1 MATAGRWWT
10 GVAIGLMYVVTFA
23 CKKKPPEPSC
33 DERTRALAVWM
44 ESLASEGE
52 PVPRGTLVAL
62 DDPPQVGVDG
72 VEIELDAGRVTLGGT
87 SSASTSDPATLL
99 NELKSWRKTSEDVR
113 RFRPQKESDLPVRLS
128 IRPNTRWLDAV
139 TLFEALGKAGVQR
152 VGFVFIAKSLL
163 LPPAETSISRYFQ
176 EHPQSVKDQSW
187 SKPFT
192 APTRA
197 FLQCPEVVVSIG
209 ATSGESL
216 DPSQRTRMLAELP
229 PSIRECHCKVDVEE
243 VKAALWAAYQRYDKA
258 PTLTHTVLVGTRG
271 AAGVV
276 AVEASAVESWEKVA
290 PRVTAASAKHS
301 PIFLGVATSP

>member
-1 MATAGRWWT
+1 MTTARRWWT
-10 GVAIGLMYVVTFA
+10 GAAIGLVYVVSFG
-23 CKKKPPEPSC
+23 CKRKPPEPSC

-44 ESLASEGE
+44 EGLAGEGE

-72 VEIELDAGRVTLGGT
+72 AEIELDAGRVKLSGG
-87 SSASTSDPATLL
+87 SSASTSDQATLL
-99 NELKSWRKTSEDVR
+99 NELKSWRKISEDVR
-113 RFRPQKESDLPVRLS
+113 RFRSQKESDVPVRLS
-128 IRPNTRWLDAV
+128 IRPNTRWVDAV
-139 TLFEALGKAGVQR
+139 TLFEALSKAGVQR
-152 VGFVFIAKSLL
+152 VGFVFIGKSLL

-176 EHPQSVKDQSW
+176 EHPQSVKDSSW

-192 APTRA
+192 APSRA
-197 FLQCPEVVVSIG
+197 FLQCPDVIVSIG

-229 PSIRECHCKVDVEE
+229 PSIRQCHCKVDVEE
-243 VKAALWAAYQRYDKA
+243 VKAALWAEYQRYDMV
-258 PTLTHTVLVGTRG
+258 PTLTHTVLVGTKG

-276 AVEASAVESWEKVA
+276 TVEASAVEPWEKVA

-301 PIFLGVATSP
+301 PIALGVTTSP